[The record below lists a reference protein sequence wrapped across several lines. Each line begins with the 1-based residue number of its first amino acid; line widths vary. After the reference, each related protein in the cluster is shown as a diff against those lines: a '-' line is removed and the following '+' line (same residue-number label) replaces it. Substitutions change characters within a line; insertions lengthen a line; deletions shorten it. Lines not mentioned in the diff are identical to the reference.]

1 MAEHLDSKVKSVA
14 MGATTIKTSASVDG
28 KLAAPVAQRNHLCQL
43 PEHSITNS
51 VSFCSSGITKKA
63 DSHVQ
68 AFKIPSGRT
77 YRLRHYTASH
87 PAEYDPSI
95 RLMVAYCIASRAF

>member
-1 MAEHLDSKVKSVA
+1 

-43 PEHSITNS
+43 PEHSLTNS

-77 YRLRHYTASH
+77 YRLRHYIAIN

-95 RLMVAYCIASRAF
+95 RLIVAHRIGRSAC